1 MRFGTALFLV
11 ALGLLALPVVASGL
25 ASEGI
30 WSKPR
35 EQQAVLVKRER
46 LIDNGRTKVI
56 EFVNERTGKV
66 EYCSAGDPRG
76 RVAVTR
82 RGEGEHEFSVSPYEP
97 TTDAELERMGK
108 LTRRDI
114 RTRQTACP
122 REDGSVPSRRAA
134 LGSALMRYAL
144 TTCDRQ
150 SCRGVSR
157 SNELAEQ
164 GPLQA
169 ARPRGDWNDPGGKL
183 AADVAHGAY
192 AATDLS

>member
-150 SCRGVSR
+150 SVVAYLEATSSR
-157 SNELAEQ
+157 NKALYK
-164 GPLQA
+164 
-169 ARPRGDWNDPGGKL
+169 R
-183 AADVAHGAY
+183 HGLEE
-192 AATDLS
+192 TGMIQVGSSPPMWPMVRKPQRT